1 MKIGKVVKYC
11 VLGFIGVCVIYN
23 PELLPGALCYASLY
37 GVVRYTVMKKRKS
50 KEIQAQRSRQNT
62 KAPGQPVQRLQ
73 ESETAKMRSCAEFA
87 QHEMDRQAQ
96 ESEAKT
102 TSGVA
107 VKPSEPPVQDAEK
120 GIEWARQRLAR
131 KAEESEEQVTFTPE
145 VFVKPVEIQAPDSK
159 EGIEWARRKLCKEV
173 TVYDAPQD
181 SIFSSDLDV
190 DLIASMIETKQVN
203 GADGIAYARSLLASD
218 VDECIDDQE
227 PVKHEDGI
235 SYARSL
241 LSRGSGVVKE
251 ELKPVREPEKPESI
265 GGVFSVTERDIETC
279 RAVAAFLR
287 AYYASR
293 YNLV

>member
-50 KEIQAQRSRQNT
+50 KEIQAQRSKQNT

-73 ESETAKMRSCAEFA
+73 ESEIAKMRSCAEFA

-120 GIEWARQRLAR
+120 
-131 KAEESEEQVTFTPE
+131 
-145 VFVKPVEIQAPDSK
+145 
-159 EGIEWARRKLCKEV
+159 GIEWARRKLCKEV